1 MSKIIRFLARERR
14 KIRRI
19 VNLLGTGTSANLTE
33 GEESEPILPH
43 TSSVVPAEPLPNY
56 LEEERPVIASQLS
69 VESTDEM
76 MVIRLE
82 AVDED
87 NYGSIIS
94 ALKERGK
101 RWELTNVDGERI
113 LKILP

>member
-1 MSKIIRFLARERR
+1 MSLKR
-14 KIRRI
+14 KSP
-19 VNLLGTGTSANLTE
+19 G
-33 GEESEPILPH
+33 
-43 TSSVVPAEPLPNY
+43 
-56 LEEERPVIASQLS
+56 IASQFSL
-69 VESTDEM
+69 ESTDEM

-101 RWELTNVDGERI
+101 KWELTNINGERI

>member
-1 MSKIIRFLARERR
+1 
-14 KIRRI
+14 
-19 VNLLGTGTSANLTE
+19 
-33 GEESEPILPH
+33 
-43 TSSVVPAEPLPNY
+43 
-56 LEEERPVIASQLS
+56 

-94 ALKERGK
+94 TLKERGK

>member
-1 MSKIIRFLARERR
+1 
-14 KIRRI
+14 
-19 VNLLGTGTSANLTE
+19 
-33 GEESEPILPH
+33 
-43 TSSVVPAEPLPNY
+43 
-56 LEEERPVIASQLS
+56 

-87 NYGSIIS
+87 NYGPIIS
-94 ALKERGK
+94 ALREWGK
-101 RWELTNVDGERI
+101 RWELTNVNGERI

>member
-1 MSKIIRFLARERR
+1 
-14 KIRRI
+14 
-19 VNLLGTGTSANLTE
+19 
-33 GEESEPILPH
+33 
-43 TSSVVPAEPLPNY
+43 
-56 LEEERPVIASQLS
+56 

-76 MVIRLE
+76 MVIPLE

-101 RWELTNVDGERI
+101 RWKLTNVDGERI

>member
-1 MSKIIRFLARERR
+1 M
-14 KIRRI
+14 
-19 VNLLGTGTSANLTE
+19 NLQNMGASADLTE
-33 GEESEPILPH
+33 GEESGPIISH
-43 TSSVVPAEPLPNY
+43 NSSMGSTGPISNAS
-56 LEEERPVIASQLS
+56 EEEKPSIASQLS

>member
-1 MSKIIRFLARERR
+1 MGA
-14 KIRRI
+14 
-19 VNLLGTGTSANLTE
+19 SADLTE
-33 GEESEPILPH
+33 GEESRPIISDN
-43 TSSVVPAEPLPNY
+43 SSMGSTGPISNVS
-56 LEEERPVIASQLS
+56 EEEKSSIASQLS

-101 RWELTNVDGERI
+101 RWELINVDGERI

>member
-1 MSKIIRFLARERR
+1 MKLRR
-14 KIRRI
+14 R
-19 VNLLGTGTSANLTE
+19 VNLLDGGALAGFTDGVESGSVSPHASSATTE
-33 GEESEPILPH
+33 ASIANVPPEEDSGVE
-43 TSSVVPAEPLPNY
+43 
-56 LEEERPVIASQLS
+56 SQLS

-82 AVDED
+82 AVDAD

-101 RWELTNVDGERI
+101 SWELTNLDGERI

>member
-1 MSKIIRFLARERR
+1 MSKIFQFLARERR
-14 KIRRI
+14 KFRRRI
-19 VNLLGTGTSANLTE
+19 NFQSIGASTDLTE
-33 GEESEPILPH
+33 GEESGPILSH
-43 TSSVVPAEPLPNY
+43 NSSVGSTGPISNVS
-56 LEEERPVIASQLS
+56 EEEKSSIASQLS

-101 RWELTNVDGERI
+101 KWELTNINGERI

>member
-1 MSKIIRFLARERR
+1 MSKIIRFLARQRR
-14 KIRRI
+14 NIRRRA
-19 VNLLGTGTSANLTE
+19 NLLGKGASADLTE
-33 GEESEPILPH
+33 GEESGPILPN
-43 TSSVVPAEPLPNY
+43 TSSGGPTESLLNDF
-56 LEEERPVIASQLS
+56 EEKSSIASQLS

-101 RWELTNVDGERI
+101 RWELTNINGERI

>member
-14 KIRRI
+14 KIRRR
-19 VNLLGTGTSANLTE
+19 VNVLGPGTSADLTE
-33 GEESEPILPH
+33 GEESGPILPH
-43 TSSVVPAEPLPNY
+43 TSSVVSTESLPNF
-56 LEEERPVIASQLS
+56 LEERPVIASQLS

-87 NYGSIIS
+87 NYGPIIS
-94 ALKERGK
+94 ALRERGK
-101 RWELTNVDGERI
+101 RWELTNVNGERI

>member
-1 MSKIIRFLARERR
+1 MSRIIRFLARERR
-14 KIRRI
+14 KIRRR
-19 VNLLGTGTSANLTE
+19 VNLLDVGVPAGLTE
-33 GEESEPILPH
+33 DDAS
-43 TSSVVPAEPLPNY
+43 SSVSPHASSAASEGSIANVPAE
-56 LEEERPVIASQLS
+56 EDSGIESQLS
-69 VESTDEM
+69 VELTDEM

-87 NYGSIIS
+87 NYGPIIS

-101 RWELTNVDGERI
+101 RWELTNEDGERI

>member
-1 MSKIIRFLARERR
+1 MGS
-14 KIRRI
+14 
-19 VNLLGTGTSANLTE
+19 TG
-33 GEESEPILPH
+33 PI
-43 TSSVVPAEPLPNY
+43 SNAS
-56 LEEERPVIASQLS
+56 EEEKPSNTSQLS
-69 VESTDEM
+69 AESTDEM

-101 RWELTNVDGERI
+101 KWELTNIDGERI

>member
-1 MSKIIRFLARERR
+1 LSKIIRFLARERR
-14 KIRRI
+14 KLRRR
-19 VNLLGTGTSANLTE
+19 VNLHDIGATANLTV
-33 GEESEPILPH
+33 GEESGPILPH
-43 TSSVVPAEPLPNY
+43 TYSIDPTEPPSNDV
-56 LEEERPVIASQLS
+56 EERSGIASQLS

>member
-1 MSKIIRFLARERR
+1 MKLRR
-14 KIRRI
+14 R
-19 VNLLGTGTSANLTE
+19 VNLLDGGAPAGLTDGVESGSVSPHASSAAMDGSIAN
-33 GEESEPILPH
+33 
-43 TSSVVPAEPLPNY
+43 VPAEDDSSI
-56 LEEERPVIASQLS
+56 ESQLS

-87 NYGSIIS
+87 NYGPIIS

>member
-1 MSKIIRFLARERR
+1 MFR
-14 KIRRI
+14 RRI
-19 VNLLGTGTSANLTE
+19 NFQSMGASADLTE
-33 GEESEPILPH
+33 GEESGPIISHNSSMGSTGPISN
-43 TSSVVPAEPLPNY
+43 TSD
-56 LEEERPVIASQLS
+56 EEKSSIASQLS

-87 NYGSIIS
+87 NYGPIIS

-101 RWELTNVDGERI
+101 RWELTNINGERI

>member
-1 MSKIIRFLARERR
+1 MSKIIRFLACERR
-14 KIRRI
+14 KIRRR

-43 TSSVVPAEPLPNY
+43 TSSVVSTEPLPNF
-56 LEEERPVIASQLS
+56 LEERPVIASQLS

-76 MVIRLE
+76 MVIPLE

-101 RWELTNVDGERI
+101 RWKLTNVDGERI

>member
-1 MSKIIRFLARERR
+1 M
-14 KIRRI
+14 
-19 VNLLGTGTSANLTE
+19 NLQSIGASADLTE
-33 GEESEPILPH
+33 GEESGPIISH
-43 TSSVVPAEPLPNY
+43 NSSMGSSRLISNVS
-56 LEEERPVIASQLS
+56 EEEKSSIASQLS

-94 ALKERGK
+94 VFKERGK
-101 RWELTNVDGERI
+101 KWELTNVDGERI

>member
-1 MSKIIRFLARERR
+1 LSKIIRFLARERR
-14 KIRRI
+14 KIRRR
-19 VNLLGTGTSANLTE
+19 VNLLGTGTSADLTE
-33 GEESEPILPH
+33 GEESGPILPH
-43 TSSVVPAEPLPNY
+43 TSSVVPAEPLSNFF
-56 LEEERPVIASQLS
+56 EEKSSVASQLS

>member
-1 MSKIIRFLARERR
+1 
-14 KIRRI
+14 
-19 VNLLGTGTSANLTE
+19 
-33 GEESEPILPH
+33 
-43 TSSVVPAEPLPNY
+43 
-56 LEEERPVIASQLS
+56 

>member
-1 MSKIIRFLARERR
+1 M
-14 KIRRI
+14 
-19 VNLLGTGTSANLTE
+19 NLQSIGASADLTE
-33 GEESEPILPH
+33 GEESGPIISH
-43 TSSVVPAEPLPNY
+43 NSSVGSTGPISNVS
-56 LEEERPVIASQLS
+56 EEEKSSIASQLS

-101 RWELTNVDGERI
+101 KWELTNINGERI

>member
-1 MSKIIRFLARERR
+1 LSKIIRFLARERR
-14 KIRRI
+14 KLRRR
-19 VNLLGTGTSANLTE
+19 VNLHDIGASADPTI
-33 GEESEPILPH
+33 GEESGPILPH
-43 TSSVVPAEPLPNY
+43 TSSVGPTELLLNDV
-56 LEEERPVIASQLS
+56 EERSGIASQLS

-94 ALKERGK
+94 ALRERGK

>member
-1 MSKIIRFLARERR
+1 M
-14 KIRRI
+14 
-19 VNLLGTGTSANLTE
+19 NLQSIGASADLTE
-33 GEESEPILPH
+33 GEESGPIISHNSTVGSTGPI
-43 TSSVVPAEPLPNY
+43 SNVS
-56 LEEERPVIASQLS
+56 EEEKSSIASQLS

-101 RWELTNVDGERI
+101 RWELTNIDGERI